1 MKQIVF
7 VFSFICLFLLNATEI
22 PDYNNVTIK
31 YEIDLTESADDLFHV
46 SVYVDGI
53 PSDNNIYNFVS
64 NAPGTYSISDF
75 GRFVKSFQA
84 YDVNERALGTTRLS
98 VNRWRIRNPEEVS
111 KIVYTIDDTY
121 GLELD
126 SLPIYP
132 MLGTGIQDD
141 FIVINTF
148 GVLGFF
154 DGMQTNPIQLK
165 VIFNKDWEIG
175 TAMKKNDEGYFIA
188 ESFDRLADSPILLG
202 DLTVTTT
209 MVNDIE
215 VSIYT
220 YSSDPEIN
228 SEQIMTYADEIL
240 RSAGDFIGYSPVPNY
255 EFLFV
260 LLDPDYFSELAP
272 NGGGGALEHS
282 LSSYY
287 FLTDSEDI
295 SQLRHFMAHEFLHIL
310 TPLHLHSELLHNYNF
325 ITPTPSEHIWL
336 YEGVTEWASGIM
348 QLRSEV
354 ISLEEYLSSIT
365 QKIRIDKMLDSDR
378 EISLSDMSLGVFN
391 QDTLRY
397 FYNFYQKGALTALI
411 LDVKLLE
418 LSNGNAGFRD
428 LYLDLLDEYGKN
440 KPFSEKEFFQIIVD
454 KSYPEI
460 EDFINKY
467 IKGTEPLPIKEYFD
481 KLGIDYI
488 DERLSDDSRPV
499 FGFGIRTIDGKE
511 FFLVEASD
519 YATEIGFQN
528 GDKILK
534 LLGKEVNMK
543 NIDGIVEIRDNMNY
557 NDPYTVTIERNGKEL
572 DFSGKLQ
579 KRKEY
584 HVLQESQ
591 EISEKQSLLRDNWLR
606 N

>member
-1 MKQIVF
+1 
-7 VFSFICLFLLNATEI
+7 
-22 PDYNNVTIK
+22 
-31 YEIDLTESADDLFHV
+31 
-46 SVYVDGI
+46 
-53 PSDNNIYNFVS
+53 
-64 NAPGTYSISDF
+64 
-75 GRFVKSFQA
+75 
-84 YDVNERALGTTRLS
+84 LS
-98 VNRWRIRNPEEVS
+98 VNRWRIRNSEEVS
-111 KIVYTIDDTY
+111 KIVYTIEDTY
-121 GLELD
+121 GAELD
-126 SLPIYP
+126 SLPIFP

-165 VIFNKDWEIG
+165 VTFDNDWEIG
-175 TAMKKNDEGYFIA
+175 TAMKKNNEDYFIA

-202 DLTVTTT
+202 DLTVSST

-240 RSAGDFIGYSPVPNY
+240 RSAGEFIGYSPVPNY

-260 LLDPDYFSELAP
+260 LLDPDHFSELAP

-287 FLTDSEDI
+287 FLTGSEDI
-295 SQLRHFMAHEFLHIL
+295 SHLRHIMAHEFLHIL
-310 TPLHLHSELLHNYNF
+310 TPLHLHSEIIHNYNF

-348 QLRSEV
+348 QLRDKV
-354 ISLEEYLSSIT
+354 ISLEDYLSSIA
-365 QKIRIDKMLDSDR
+365 QKIRLDKMLDANR

-391 QDTLRY
+391 QDTVKY
-397 FYNFYQKGALTALI
+397 FYNFYQRGALTALI
-411 LDVKLLE
+411 LDIRLLE
-418 LSNGNAGFRD
+418 LSNGNMGLRD
-428 LYLDLLDEYGKN
+428 MYLDLLAEYGKN
-440 KPFSEKEFFQIIVD
+440 KPFPEKEFFQIIVN

-460 EDFINKY
+460 EDLINKY
-467 IKGTEPLPIKEYFD
+467 IKGTEPLPIEEYFK

-488 DERLSDDSRPV
+488 EERLSDDPRPV
-499 FGFGIRTIDGKE
+499 FGFGIRTRDGKE
-511 FFLVEASD
+511 YYLVNASD
-519 YATEIGFQN
+519 HAVEIGLRN

-534 LLGKEVNMK
+534 LLGKKVSNRK
-543 NIDGIVEIRDNMNY
+543 NLDKILEIRDNMNY
-557 NDPYTVTIERNGKEL
+557 DAPYAVTIERNGEKL
-572 DFSGKLQ
+572 NFSGKLQ
-579 KRKEY
+579 KRKDY

-591 EISEKQSLLRDNWLR
+591 DTSEKQLLLRGAWLR